1 MNALLH
7 NRLTDLELPYFLLL
21 YSAVGIVGLLA
32 GTIAIWLCD
41 GTRDDELPSDDKRP
55 DPYEIAYLK
64 GGLVRVVRLAICDM
78 IDRGYLEYWSPT
90 RFGFVIARMVRRSAT
105 AGDVGSLTPIQRAAW
120 NWCASPCRLVH
131 VNHRYVGLS
140 TRLEKL
146 CDGLHSS
153 LVKKRLL
160 ESPRRRLA
168 CAITRWVLSFVLAS
182 LGLYKLVTMAIAGRG
197 ESFTLILLI
206 VAGLIGTAIIC
217 RQVRLSDLGHRYL
230 IHLELLDQQ
239 TEPRLRSPDELAAD
253 RLLHVALYATTD
265 PHHAKASHE
274 DSQEAVLV

>member
-21 YSAVGIVGLLA
+21 YSAVVVVGLLA
-32 GTIAIWLCD
+32 GIIAIWLCD
-41 GTRDDELPSDDKRP
+41 GTRDDELPSDDEQP

-64 GGLVRVVRLAICDM
+64 GGVVRVVRLTICDM
-78 IDRGYLEYWSPT
+78 IDRGYLEYWSPK
-90 RFGFVIARMVRRSAT
+90 RFGFVVARMVRRR
-105 AGDVGSLTPIQRAAW
+105 AGVGDLSSLTPIQRAAW
-120 NWCASPCRLVH
+120 NWCLYPCRMVH
-131 VNHRYVGLS
+131 VNHRYIGLS
-140 TRLEKL
+140 TRVEEL
-146 CDGLHSS
+146 CGGLHNS
-153 LVKKRLL
+153 LAKKRLL

-168 CAITRWVLSFVLAS
+168 CRVTRWSLSILFVA
-182 LGLYKLVTMAIAGRG
+182 LGLYKLLTMAIAGRG

-206 VAGLIGTAIIC
+206 GAGLSGTAIIC

-239 TEPRLRSPDELAAD
+239 TEPRLRTAQELATD
-253 RLLHVALYATTD
+253 RLLRVALYATTD

-274 DSQEAVLV
+274 DSQEPVLV